1 MDGSDLSFSK
11 LISDWDAMLLRFPK
25 LRHIL
30 RTTHQIHIKFEQMW
44 ITLDVWL
51 LWRHDELFSGL
62 AVLCVAKL
70 ASQMVANFGT
80 ITMTMMARSHNKRA
94 QSVDQYK
101 PLNYTINDLIVKK
114 LGFNLDILM
123 PLTSLHERNQFFGHH
138 MHFLLAGYKVESR
151 WRCH

>member
-1 MDGSDLSFSK
+1 MILSFSK
-11 LISDWDAMLLRFPK
+11 LSSEWDIMLPRFSNLWPM
-25 LRHIL
+25 L

-123 PLTSLHERNQFFGHH
+123 PLTSPHERNQIFRPP
-138 MHFLLAGYKVESR
+138 MWRVCVYYKETNRESYK
-151 WRCH
+151 